1 MGSLSESNVISIKI
15 LMIWNR
21 KDRFMKNRII
31 QRTFALIILLS
42 AVRCLLAGCGKPTAF
57 EGYRVSDEKGFWMEY
72 AILDREETVDMSLVE
87 GEQLQVSMTHVI
99 GDVDVRVGRMG
110 KEPIYQGSG
119 QTNADFVLII
129 PETGTYRIS
138 ITGHRAK
145 GAVSFVRTAAEEDQ

>member
-1 MGSLSESNVISIKI
+1 MIS
-15 LMIWNR
+15 
-21 KDRFMKNRII
+21 
-31 QRTFALIILLS
+31 S
-42 AVRCLLAGCGKPTAF
+42 ACFT
-57 EGYRVSDEKGFWMEY
+57 Y

-145 GAVSFVRTAAEEDQ
+145 GAVSFVRTAAEGQSRTKRKFSLINRLTFHKSYSSLAFSAF